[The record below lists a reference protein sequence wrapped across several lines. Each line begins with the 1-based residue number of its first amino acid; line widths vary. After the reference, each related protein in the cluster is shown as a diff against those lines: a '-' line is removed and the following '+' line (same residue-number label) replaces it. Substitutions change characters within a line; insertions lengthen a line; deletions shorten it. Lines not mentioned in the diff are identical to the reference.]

1 MSQPVSLHTFIPS
14 PWYESSIL
22 TGKTTPKP
30 QTKPHP
36 ERYLSSLPL
45 HQYSRVERL
54 STTLPYNT
62 INNTEKNTTN
72 NITNNITH
80 NHASHQLSPNDAT
93 HITHLGHQWQTLLNN
108 TQRTLDEQQHMLA
121 KAKQVNASLHTQL
134 LYTYQNE
141 HNLFQ
146 KTLRELCLQK
156 MKKKKENA
164 KTII

>member
-14 PWYESSIL
+14 PWYESSIFKK
-22 TGKTTPKP
+22 KTTPKP
-30 QTKPHP
+30 QP

-54 STTLPYNT
+54 STTLPH
-62 INNTEKNTTN
+62 NTTN
-72 NITNNITH
+72 NTENNTTKNTKQNTTNNTKQNTTH
-80 NHASHQLSPNDAT
+80 NHASHQLSPNEAN

-156 MKKKKENA
+156 MKKNEK
-164 KTII
+164 

>member
-14 PWYESSIL
+14 PWYESYIFKK
-22 TGKTTPKP
+22 KTTPKP
-30 QTKPHP
+30 QP

-45 HQYSRVERL
+45 HHYSRVERL
-54 STTLPYNT
+54 STTLPHNT
-62 INNTEKNTTN
+62 TNNTEKNTTN
-72 NITNNITH
+72 NTKQNTTH
-80 NHASHQLSPNDAT
+80 NHVSHQLSPNEAT

-156 MKKKKENA
+156 MKKNEK
-164 KTII
+164 